1 MVSVG
6 LSQLRL
12 GSGWA
17 ELWGLPLHSGLKQRL
32 LLLLL
37 FGVCFSWFIYSATL
51 CFTASGE
58 GKKKLQNNKIHCNF
72 KKKKKKRPREKKEL
86 NELICS
92 ESWGERRAGG
102 KKRKTL
108 WNIFQQL
115 FFFELELRRK
125 VVLCLAVCCGAASP
139 PALLQCA
146 AGSEA
151 ATHLVSITASH
162 RSSKRL

>member
-1 MVSVG
+1 MAATSLRTKAKTAAAAAAFWRLLFMVYLFSHFV
-6 LSQLRL
+6 
-12 GSGWA
+12 
-17 ELWGLPLHSGLKQRL
+17 LHSLRR
-32 LLLLL
+32 
-37 FGVCFSWFIYSATL
+37 
-51 CFTASGE
+51 
-58 GKKKLQNNKIHCNF
+58 GKKKYKTTKFIATL
-72 KKKKKKRPREKKEL
+72 KKKKKRPREKKEL

-92 ESWGERRAGG
+92 VSWGERREGG

>member
-6 LSQLRL
+6 VSQLRL
-12 GSGWA
+12 VSGWA
-17 ELWGLPLHSGLKQRL
+17 ELWWLPLHSGLKQRL
-32 LLLLL
+32 LPLLLLLL
-37 FGVCFSWFIYSATL
+37 FDVCFSWFIYSATL

-58 GKKKLQNNKIHCNF
+58 EKKQQKKQQNSLQLL
-72 KKKKKKRPREKKEL
+72 KKRPREQKEL

-92 ESWGERRAGG
+92 ESWGERREGE
-102 KKRKTL
+102 KKGKTL

>member
-1 MVSVG
+1 MAAASLRTKAKTAAAAAAFWRLLFMVYLFGHFV
-6 LSQLRL
+6 
-12 GSGWA
+12 
-17 ELWGLPLHSGLKQRL
+17 LHSLRR
-32 LLLLL
+32 
-37 FGVCFSWFIYSATL
+37 
-51 CFTASGE
+51 
-58 GKKKLQNNKIHCNF
+58 GKKKYKTTKFIATL
-72 KKKKKKRPREKKEL
+72 KKKKRPREKKEL

-92 ESWGERRAGG
+92 ESWGERREGG